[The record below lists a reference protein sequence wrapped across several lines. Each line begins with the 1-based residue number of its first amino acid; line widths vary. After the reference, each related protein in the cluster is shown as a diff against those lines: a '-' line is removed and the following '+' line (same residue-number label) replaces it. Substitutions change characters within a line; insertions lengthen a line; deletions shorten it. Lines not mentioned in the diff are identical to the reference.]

1 MCWCEGSVM
10 CAGVRVVCD
19 VCWCE
24 GSVMCAGV
32 RVV

>member
-1 MCWCEGSVM
+1 M

-24 GSVMCAGV
+24 GSDVMCAGV
-32 RVV
+32 RVVRCVLL

>member
-1 MCWCEGSVM
+1 MCWCEVSVM
-10 CAGVRVVCD
+10 CAG

-32 RVV
+32 RVVSCVLV